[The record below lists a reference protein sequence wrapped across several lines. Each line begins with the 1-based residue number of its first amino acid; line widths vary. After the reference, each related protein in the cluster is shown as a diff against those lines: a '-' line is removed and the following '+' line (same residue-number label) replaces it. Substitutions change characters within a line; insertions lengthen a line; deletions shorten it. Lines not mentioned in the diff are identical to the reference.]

1 MVSESEVKE
10 LVNKQ
15 WLDRRGSVDELLS
28 MLTISQVKTNE
39 KLDSLID
46 IVGREPPVE
55 EDVGILPGDFGISL
69 SAGIIGNIMSCVIM
83 GKTTNA
89 WPKENISK
97 FTSITVVPGGTP
109 DEPYVVSS
117 SLVVDEP
124 NLAIQPGVKE
134 NISTTAVQLSSI
146 SIDIYKGITIKV
158 RSLGTGTYI
167 ALGNYEEQ
175 EFRLTSVG
183 DSCDIDFVSD
193 LVDLYVITD
202 AGSTGSLEW
211 IGA

>member
-10 LVNKQ
+10 MINRQ
-15 WLDRRGSVDELLS
+15 WLDRRSSVDELLS
-28 MLTISQVKTNE
+28 MLTMSQVLTNE
-39 KLDSLID
+39 KLDLLID
-46 IVGREPPVE
+46 IVEQRSNVE
-55 EDVGILPGDFGISL
+55 DDITIFPGDFGVSL
-69 SAGIIGNIMSCVIM
+69 SAGIINSIMSCVIN

-117 SLVVDEP
+117 SLVIDEP
-124 NLAIQPGVKE
+124 NLDIQPGVKE
-134 NISTTAVQLSSI
+134 NISITAVQLSST
-146 SIDIYKGITIKV
+146 SVEIYKAVTIKV

-167 ALGNYEEQ
+167 ALGDSDEQ

-193 LVDLYVITD
+193 LKDLYV
-202 AGSTGSLEW
+202 GERCQHPY
-211 IGA
+211 